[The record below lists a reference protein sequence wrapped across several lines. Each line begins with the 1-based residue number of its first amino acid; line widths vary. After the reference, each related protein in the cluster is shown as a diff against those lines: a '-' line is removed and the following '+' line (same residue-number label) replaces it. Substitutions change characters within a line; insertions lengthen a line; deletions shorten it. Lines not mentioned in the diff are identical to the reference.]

1 MRWSIFGGLAA
12 ALLMAAGT
20 ALAAESEIELP
31 ERHWSFDG
39 LFGTF
44 ERDDVR
50 RGYEVYR
57 NVCAG
62 CHGLTLIRYRELA
75 ALGYS
80 EDEIKALAAEQT
92 YTDGPND
99 QGEMF
104 ERPGLPSDAFKAP
117 FPNEQAA
124 RVANNG
130 AYPPDLSLLV
140 EARAGGANHV
150 YGVLIGYEE
159 PPADFPLKEGQ
170 YYNKYFPGHVIAMP
184 PPLSDGAVT
193 YPEGVEATVPQMAAD
208 VTSFLA
214 WTAEPTLEA
223 RKRMGV
229 KSVLFLIVFTGLL
242 YAVKRKIWLGVK
254 H

>member
-1 MRWSIFGGLAA
+1 MRWSIFGGMA
-12 ALLMAAGT
+12 ALLLAAGT
-20 ALAAESEIELP
+20 ALAAESEVELP
-31 ERHWSFDG
+31 ERHWSFEG

-44 ERDDVR
+44 ERNDVR

-104 ERPGLPSDAFKAP
+104 ERPGLSSDPFKAP

-184 PPLSDGAVT
+184 PPLSDGAVA

-214 WTAEPTLEA
+214 WAAEPTLEA

>member
-1 MRWSIFGGLAA
+1 MRWSIFGGMA
-12 ALLMAAGT
+12 ALLLAAGT
-20 ALAAESEIELP
+20 ALAAESEVELP
-31 ERHWSFDG
+31 ERHWSFEG

-104 ERPGLPSDAFKAP
+104 ERPGLSSDPFKAP

-150 YGVLIGYEE
+150 YGVLIGYGE

-184 PPLSDGAVT
+184 PPLSDGAVA

-214 WTAEPTLEA
+214 WAAEPTLEA

>member
-1 MRWSIFGGLAA
+1 MRWSLCGGI
-12 ALLMAAGT
+12 AGVVIGVGA
-20 ALAAESEIELP
+20 ALAAVSEVELP
-31 ERHWSFDG
+31 ERRWSFAG
-39 LFGTF
+39 MFGTF
-44 ERDDVR
+44 ERDGLR

-62 CHGLTLIRYRELA
+62 CHGLSLIRYRELA

-80 EDEIKALAAEQT
+80 AEEIKALAAEQT

-104 ERPGLPSDAFKAP
+104 ERPGLPADPFKSP
-117 FPNEQAA
+117 FPNEPAA

-130 AYPPDLSLLV
+130 ALPPDLSLIV
-140 EARAGGANHV
+140 EARKNGANHL
-150 YGVLIGYEE
+150 YAVLIGYED
-159 PPADFPLKEGQ
+159 PPADFALKEGQ

-184 PPLSDGAVT
+184 PPLAEGAVT
-193 YPEGVEATVPQMAAD
+193 YADGTEATVPQMAAD

-214 WTAEPTLEA
+214 WTAEPNLEA

-229 KSVLFLIVFTGLL
+229 KTVLFLIVLTGLL
-242 YAVKRKIWLGVK
+242 YAVKRKIWLGVR